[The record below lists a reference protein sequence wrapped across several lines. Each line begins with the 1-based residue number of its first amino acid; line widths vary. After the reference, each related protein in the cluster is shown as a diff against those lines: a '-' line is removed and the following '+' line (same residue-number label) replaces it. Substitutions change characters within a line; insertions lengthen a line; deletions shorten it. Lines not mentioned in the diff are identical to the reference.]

1 MQDTRPGENLTLTQ
15 LNSDVVSSAEA
26 ANRNNSGTST
36 GTSIGERVFKEV
48 KGLSYA

>member
-26 ANRNNSGTST
+26 ANRNNSGQSA
-36 GTSIGERVFKEV
+36 GNIVFREV
-48 KGLSYA
+48 KGLAVA